1 MTPSL
6 STSRLSLRPLTRA
19 TQQQIA
25 WLRDPD
31 VVRYSEQR
39 HREHTLSSQLN
50 YIRSF
55 AGQSHIWGI
64 YLVEDGEHIGNITA
78 THDEPN
84 NVTDVGIL
92 IGETRAWG
100 KGYGFEAW
108 KAVCNW
114 LLDPNLGGVRKL
126 ESGCMRC
133 NEAMLKI
140 IRGSGF
146 AEEGERKNRFL
157 INGNQPV
164 SAVLFG
170 RMR

>member
-1 MTPSL
+1 MTPSI
-6 STSRLSLRPLTRA
+6 STGRLSLRPLTRA
-19 TQQQIA
+19 SKRQVE
-25 WLRDPD
+25 WLNDPD

-39 HREHTLSSQLN
+39 HRNHTLSSQLD
-50 YIRSF
+50 YVRSF
-55 AGQSHIWGI
+55 AGNSRIWSI
-64 YLVEDGEHIGNITA
+64 HTVDDGEHIGNITA

-84 NVTDVGIL
+84 NVSDVGIL
-92 IGETRAWG
+92 IGETRVWG

-126 ESGCMRC
+126 ESGCMRP

-140 IRGSGF
+140 IRDTGF
-146 AEEGERKNRFL
+146 TEEGERKNHFL